1 MVVIVVILAVILG
14 LIGLLSVGAVAA
26 QSVAIASQGAT
37 SLVVACTMGLMVF
50 VALGAGVAIGTK
62 GSRSETEGLDRE
74 NFEPRLPRV
83 TSQQQPQVPYGQGQ
97 IYYLPMPMA
106 SSMPLQGMPQ
116 YPLQQGHQVAAMR
129 QEDVEPYQDDWEGWY

>member
-1 MVVIVVILAVILG
+1 MIVIVVILAVILG

-37 SLVVACTMGLMVF
+37 SLVVSCTMGLMVF

-62 GSRSETEGLDRE
+62 GSRSSDEGLDPE
-74 NFEPRLPRV
+74 GFEPRLSR
-83 TSQQQPQVPYGQGQ
+83 TIQPQPSQ
-97 IYYLPMPMA
+97 IPNPQSQIFFLPV
-106 SSMPLQGMPQ
+106 PLQSMPQ
-116 YPLQQGHQVAAMR
+116 YPLQQGQQVTAMP